1 MEGLIQ
7 PYPLTLDKILR
18 RAQQIFPDREVVSV
32 LPSGKRHRYTYGDM
46 YRRTVR
52 LMNVLRKLGVKPGD
66 RVGTFMWNDYRH
78 LELYYAIPSLGAV
91 THTLNVRLF
100 ADQLTYIVNHAE
112 DSLIFVDESLLKP
125 LEQIA
130 PQLKTV
136 KRFVIVSENGA
147 APKTA
152 LAPSADYEA
161 LLAEADE
168 REEFPALDEHAACGL
183 CYTSGTTGN
192 PKGALYTH
200 RGLFVHTLM
209 AGQVDMLGLSERDTL
224 LPVVPMFH
232 ANAWSA
238 PFIAPMVGAKLVF
251 AGQNVMPDAL
261 VPLIRDEG
269 VTYAMG
275 VPTIWQGMLAYLRQ
289 HGGGLGKVQRMVV
302 GGSSAPLAMIQAY
315 KREFNVEIIH
325 AWGMTEMSPL
335 GTLNRPFSK
344 MEDWSEERRWAAL
357 ARVGRPAACVE
368 LKLVNDA
375 GEELPW
381 DAKSAGELLVRGA
394 AVASAYYKNPDAADR
409 FEQDGWFHTGDVATI
424 DENGL
429 LQITDRTKDLIK
441 SGGEW
446 ISSVEMENAIMAC
459 PGVAEAAVVARP
471 DAKWDERPV
480 AFVVRAANAAGLTA
494 AQVLAHLEQSFAK
507 WQLPAAED
515 VHFIE
520 QIPRTSVGKFDKKVL
535 RRDLEA

>member
-1 MEGLIQ
+1 MNGLMQ
-7 PYPLTLDKILR
+7 EYPLTLDKIVK
-18 RAQQIFPDREVVSV
+18 RANRVFPDREVVSV
-32 LPSGKRHRYTYGDM
+32 LPSGKRHRYTYADL

-66 RVGTFMWNDYRH
+66 RVATFMWNDHRH

-100 ADQLTYIVNHAE
+100 AEQLTYIVNHAE
-112 DSLIFVDESLLKP
+112 DTVIFVDESLLKP
-125 LEQIA
+125 LEALA
-130 PQLKTV
+130 PKFESV
-136 KRFVIVSENGA
+136 KRFIVVGEKAGV
-147 APKTA
+147 PQTA
-152 LAPSADYEA
+152 LSPAEDYETLMA
-161 LLAEADE
+161 AADDTE
-168 REEFPALDEHAACGL
+168 DFPELDEHTACGL

-200 RGLFVHTLM
+200 RGLFLHTMM
-209 AGQVDMLGLSERDTL
+209 AGQVDMLGLSQMDTM

-238 PFIAPMVGAKLVF
+238 PFIAPMVGAKLVY
-251 AGQNVMPDAL
+251 AGANVMPDAL

-275 VPTIWQGMLAYLRQ
+275 VPTIWQGMLQYLRQ
-289 HGGGLGKVQRMVV
+289 EGGGLGKVKRMVV
-302 GGSSAPLAMIQAY
+302 GGSSAPLSMIQAY
-315 KREFNVEIIH
+315 KREFDVEIIH

-335 GTLNRPFSK
+335 GTLNRPFAK
-344 MEDWSEERRWAAL
+344 MEEWSEEQRWAAL
-357 ARVGRPAACVE
+357 ARVGRPAALVE
-368 LKLVNDA
+368 MKLLDEMGN
-375 GEELPW
+375 ELPW
-381 DAKSAGELLVRGA
+381 DGESAGELVVRGA

-409 FEQDGWFHTGDVATI
+409 FTKDGWFRTGDVATI

-446 ISSVEMENAIMAC
+446 ISSVEMENTIMAC

-471 DAKWDERPV
+471 DPKWDERPV
-480 AFVVRAANAAGLTA
+480 AFVVRASNSTELSAKD
-494 AQVLAHLEQSFAK
+494 VIDHLSQSFAK
-507 WQLPAAED
+507 WQLPTEED

-535 RRDLEA
+535 RSDMSA